1 LKSALIRGEK
11 AMKTMTCKQLAGAC
25 DKELRAN
32 TFEEMSKMSQ
42 QHGMEMF
49 QIGNEAHLKAM
60 DEMKAL
66 MQEPDAMKAWLGKV
80 RKECESLSED

>member
-1 LKSALIRGEK
+1 
-11 AMKTMTCKQLAGAC
+11 MKTMTCKQLAGARG
-25 DKELRAN
+25 KELRAN

-42 QHGMEMF
+42 QRGMEMF
-49 QIGNEAHLKAM
+49 QTGNEARLKAM